1 MAKSPIKVNAY
12 AAGERLQ
19 ILELCSLHLIHEKGL
34 PRSRVADAV
43 QNCLSKANC
52 MALAS
57 WGRSH
62 SQNTFPL
69 HQILCH
75 LEECG
80 FVATDGHLV
89 VTSKGRTYM
98 RQCSK
103 RVRTAASKIACDVLD
118 RMAEELR

>member
-1 MAKSPIKVNAY
+1 MAKSPIKVTAY

-19 ILELCSLHLIHEKGL
+19 ILELCSLHLIREKGI
-34 PRSRVADAV
+34 PRHRVADAV
-43 QNCLSKANC
+43 QDRLSKAGCLN
-52 MALAS
+52 LAS
-57 WGRSH
+57 WGRTH

-80 FVATDGHLV
+80 FVGTDGHLV
-89 VTSKGRTYM
+89 VTPKGRTYM

-103 RVRTAASKIACDVLD
+103 RVRTAAAKIACDVLD